1 MLFSHDGI
9 HDSQTH
15 LSSPSYFYEQL
26 RREILIATRTQKP
39 LALVKILFVNPH
51 SDQVQARD
59 VLHFAFELTQLTRQE
74 ECVGRLGINEVV
86 IIVRDGASHAEPLVQ
101 RLLKATSLTVD
112 QTLQIKVS
120 TVVGA
125 DNETSLS
132 LLSRLDRA
140 EVCSIHNAS

>member
-1 MLFSHDGI
+1 
-9 HDSQTH
+9 
-15 LSSPSYFYEQL
+15 
-26 RREILIATRTQKP
+26 
-39 LALVKILFVNPH
+39 
-51 SDQVQARD
+51 VQARD

>member
-26 RREILIATRTQKP
+26 RREILFASRSKKP
-39 LALVKILFVNPH
+39 LALVKILFTNPQ
-51 SDQVQARD
+51 SDQVRAHD
-59 VLHFAFELTQLTRQE
+59 VLHFAHALMQLTRQE

-86 IIVRDGASHAEPLVQ
+86 IIVRDGATNAELLVQ

-112 QTLQIKVS
+112 HTLQIKVS
-120 TVVGA
+120 IVVGA
-125 DNETSLS
+125 ENETSLS
-132 LLSRLDRA
+132 LLGRLDRA
-140 EVCSIHNAS
+140 ELITN

>member
-26 RREILIATRTQKP
+26 RREILFASRSQKP
-39 LALVKILFVNPH
+39 LALVKILFANPQ
-51 SDQVQARD
+51 SDQVRAHD
-59 VLHFAFELTQLTRQE
+59 VLHFAHELTQLTRQE

-86 IIVRDGASHAEPLVQ
+86 IIVRDGATNAELLVQ

-112 QTLQIKVS
+112 HTLQIKVS
-120 TVVGA
+120 IVVGA

-132 LLSRLDRA
+132 LLGRLDRA
-140 EVCSIHNAS
+140 ELITN